1 MRQTSYSTT
10 TGALQIMSEKEYIR
24 AVATFEQE
32 WAIFGALSLLPVA
45 VPFLLYRSA
54 ASAAAGSKKRS

>member
-1 MRQTSYSTT
+1 
-10 TGALQIMSEKEYIR
+10 MSEKEYIR